1 MYFTVDDVIKLKD
14 KEYLVKRV
22 ALINVDAY
30 YEVFKLIDD
39 KPDKEKIIIKAIK
52 EKEKLFIEEI
62 KDPDLLAKIEENL
75 KS

>member
-22 ALINVDAY
+22 ALINIDAY
-30 YEVFKLIDD
+30 YEVFKLEDG
-39 KPDKEKIIIKAIK
+39 KPTKEKLIIEAIK
-52 EKEKLFIEEI
+52 EEDKLFIEEI
-62 KDPDLLAKIEENL
+62 KEPDLLVKIENNL

>member
-22 ALINVDAY
+22 ALINIDSY
-30 YEVFKLIDD
+30 YEVFELKDG
-39 KPDKEKIIIKAIK
+39 KPTKEKLIIKAIK
-52 EKEKLFIEEI
+52 EEDKLFIEEI
-62 KDPDLLAKIEENL
+62 KDPDLLVKIENNL

>member
-22 ALINVDAY
+22 ALINIDSY
-30 YEVFKLIDD
+30 YEVFKLEDG
-39 KPDKEKIIIKAIK
+39 KPTKEKLIIKAIK
-52 EKEKLFIEEI
+52 EEDKLFIEEI
-62 KDPDLLAKIEENL
+62 KDPDLLVKIENNL